1 MQILEPV
8 LDGSTKVVAV
18 SFFDEALAAM
28 TPTSV
33 TWSLY
38 DEDGAIVNNRSDV
51 VAIPATTVNIVLSGN
66 DVVFVSPTSQRILVV
81 EAVYTGVYGVG
92 LPLKDYFKFTVLP
105 ISTTA

>member
-18 SFFDEALAAM
+18 SFFDEALVAM
-28 TPTSV
+28 TPITV
-33 TWSLY
+33 KWSLY
-38 DEDGAIVNNRSDV
+38 DEDGIIVNSRSNV
-51 VAIPATTVNIVLSGN
+51 SVIPAPVANIILSGN

-81 EAVYTGVYGVG
+81 EVTYTGTYGSG

-105 ISTTA
+105 ISITA